1 MAGGELI
8 YCLFIQV
15 DVITACLQI
24 EGNGLVEREPSMV
37 QKREG
42 KTTRVSP

>member
-1 MAGGELI
+1 MAGVSCC

-42 KTTRVSP
+42 RTTRVSP